1 MKKAKKA
8 PQYKY
13 GIEITKPHSKEM
25 YAHNEAISDEMK
37 SNIAAAWKFSYAIA
51 EEQFIND
58 LDDDQVGMDFMDH
71 EYDSNDH
78 QELDTLSRA
87 VTVTGYGS
95 GFTIRDVQS
104 DFERDLENAE
114 NWRMHEIY
122 EELCDIGLGFVPVLK
137 QGMVGFGT
145 PDYKYW
151 HQDASY
157 INRHEHSTVTNLF
170 RKHANESISK

>member
-1 MKKAKKA
+1 MARAKKT

-37 SNIAAAWKFSYAIA
+37 SNIAEVWKWSYAKA
-51 EEQFIND
+51 EELFIND
-58 LDDDQVGMDFMDH
+58 LEEDQSGMDFMDH
-71 EYDSNDH
+71 EYDQDDIDH
-78 QELDTLSRA
+78 QDLAQLSRA
-87 VTVTGYGS
+87 VSVIGYGS
-95 GFTIRDVQS
+95 GFTIRDVQGH
-104 DFERDLENAE
+104 FERDLENAV

-122 EELCDIGLGFVPVLK
+122 EELCDLGLGLVPVLE

-151 HQDASY
+151 HQDAKY
-157 INRHEHSTVTNLF
+157 INRHEHATVNKLFSEST
-170 RKHANESISK
+170 SK

>member
-1 MKKAKKA
+1 MARAKKT

-37 SNIAAAWKFSYAIA
+37 SNIAEVWKWSYAKA
-51 EEQFIND
+51 EELFIND
-58 LDDDQVGMDFMDH
+58 LEEDQSGMDFMDH
-71 EYDSNDH
+71 EYDSNDIDN

-95 GFTIRDVQS
+95 GFTIRDVQ
-104 DFERDLENAE
+104 DNFERDLENAE

-122 EELCDIGLGFVPVLK
+122 EELCDLGLGLVPVLE

-151 HQDASY
+151 HQDAKY
-157 INRHEHSTVTNLF
+157 INRHEHATVNKLF
-170 RKHANESISK
+170 SESISK

>member
-1 MKKAKKA
+1 MARAKKT

-37 SNIAAAWKFSYAIA
+37 SNIAEVWKWSYAKA
-51 EEQFIND
+51 EELFING
-58 LDDDQVGMDFMDH
+58 LEEDQSGMDFMDH
-71 EYDSNDH
+71 EYDSNDIDN

-95 GFTIRDVQS
+95 GFTIRDVQD

-122 EELCDIGLGFVPVLK
+122 EELCDLGLGLVPVLE

-151 HQDASY
+151 HQDAKY
-157 INRHEHSTVTNLF
+157 INRHEHATVDKLFSEST
-170 RKHANESISK
+170 SK

>member
-1 MKKAKKA
+1 
-8 PQYKY
+8 
-13 GIEITKPHSKEM
+13 
-25 YAHNEAISDEMK
+25 
-37 SNIAAAWKFSYAIA
+37 
-51 EEQFIND
+51 
-58 LDDDQVGMDFMDH
+58 MDFMDH
-71 EYDSNDH
+71 EYDSNDIDN

-95 GFTIRDVQS
+95 GFTIRDVQD

-122 EELCDIGLGFVPVLK
+122 EELCDLGLGLVPVLE

-151 HQDASY
+151 HQDAKY
-157 INRHEHSTVTNLF
+157 INRHEHATVDKLFSEST
-170 RKHANESISK
+170 SK

>member
-1 MKKAKKA
+1 MARAKKT

-37 SNIAAAWKFSYAIA
+37 SNIAEVWKWSYAKA
-51 EEQFIND
+51 EELFIND
-58 LDDDQVGMDFMDH
+58 LEEDQSGMDFMDH
-71 EYDSNDH
+71 EYDSNDIDN

-87 VTVTGYGS
+87 VTVTWYCS
-95 GFTIRDVQS
+95 GFTIRDVQD

-122 EELCDIGLGFVPVLK
+122 EELCDLGLGLVPVLE

-151 HQDASY
+151 HQDAKY
-157 INRHEHSTVTNLF
+157 INRHEHATVDKLFSEST
-170 RKHANESISK
+170 SK